1 LLLGI
6 GGVATLVLP
15 AGFFTGQQPL
25 DRYAAV
31 GLIAASFWSIGT
43 VFSTRFVL
51 PKERTVSAGWQ
62 MALGGAA
69 LLILSGV
76 SGEWSRLHTSAIT
89 PHVLLGM
96 AYLILFASIAAFTAY
111 GYLLQ
116 REPTGRV
123 ASYAYV
129 NPVIALLL
137 GAGFAG
143 ESLALRQE
151 IACAVIIAGVMVTLL
166 GKKPAKP

>member
-1 LLLGI
+1 
-6 GGVATLVLP
+6 
-15 AGFFTGQQPL
+15 
-25 DRYAAV
+25 
-31 GLIAASFWSIGT
+31 
-43 VFSTRFVL
+43 
-51 PKERTVSAGWQ
+51 
-62 MALGGAA
+62 
-69 LLILSGV
+69 
-76 SGEWSRLHTSAIT
+76 
-89 PHVLLGM
+89 M

-116 REPTGRV
+116 REPTARV

-143 ESLALRQE
+143 ESLAVREE